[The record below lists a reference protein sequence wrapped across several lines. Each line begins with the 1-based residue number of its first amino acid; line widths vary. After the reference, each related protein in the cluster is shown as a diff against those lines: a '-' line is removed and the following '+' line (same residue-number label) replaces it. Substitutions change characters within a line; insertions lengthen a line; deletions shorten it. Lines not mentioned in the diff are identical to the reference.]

1 MGVPLLV
8 VGAGGFA
15 RETVEAVHAING
27 IERRWDLMGFL
38 DDDPA
43 LHGTEIDGTPVL
55 GPTTLVHEH
64 PDARVVVC
72 TGSPKNNLSRRNI
85 VRRLALPALRYATL
99 VHPAAC
105 LAESTRIGPGTILL
119 ASVVTTTSVWI
130 GSHVAV
136 MPGVIMTHDDV
147 VKDFATFGAGVRLS
161 GTVTIG
167 EGTYLGAGCVVRE
180 NLSVGAWSLIGMGSV
195 VTKDVPD
202 EEVWVGAPARRLR
215 SHTHS
220 GKREQPAPRLRE
232 VNR

>member
-64 PDARVVVC
+64 PDATVVVC
-72 TGSPKNNLSRRNI
+72 TGSPRNYFSRKQI
-85 VRRLALPALRYATL
+85 VRRLELPPTRFATI
-99 VHPAAC
+99 VHPSAS
-105 LAESTRIGPGTILL
+105 LARSTSVGPGTVLL
-119 ASVVTTTSVWI
+119 ASVVATASVSI

-136 MPGVIMTHDDV
+136 MPGVVFTHDDV
-147 VKDFATFGAGVRLS
+147 IGDFATVGAGVLLA
-161 GTVTIG
+161 GAVNVG
-167 EGTYLGAGCVVRE
+167 EGVYLGSGCMVRE
-180 NLSVGAWSLIGMGSV
+180 DRSIGDWSLVGMGSV

-202 EEVWVGAPARRLR
+202 EEIWIGSPARRLR
-215 SHTHS
+215 SVERPPVPV
-220 GKREQPAPRLRE
+220 GK
-232 VNR
+232 